1 MPKRSA
7 GLLPYRIRDRVV
19 EVLIGHPGGPFWASK
34 DDGAWSILKG
44 EYADGEDPWET
55 AQREFTEETGL
66 APPAGPRIDFEP
78 VRQPSGKV
86 LTAFAVR
93 GDFDITDISDARS
106 NTFEIEWPRGSGRMR
121 EFPEVDR
128 VQWFSVAQARDKLLT
143 GHRVILDRLMAVA
156 ALSDLREG

>member
-7 GLLPYRIRDRVV
+7 GLLPYRIHDGVV

-44 EYADGEDPWET
+44 EYTDGEDPWEA
-55 AQREFTEETGL
+55 AQREFTEETAL
-66 APPAGPRIDFEP
+66 APPAGPRIVFEP

-93 GDFDITDISDARS
+93 GDVDISDARS

-121 EFPEVDR
+121 EFPEIDR
-128 VQWFSVAQARDKLLT
+128 VQWFSVARARDKLLA
-143 GHRVILDRLMAVA
+143 GQRVMLDRLMADA
-156 ALSDLREG
+156 ALSDMREE

>member
-7 GLLPYRIRDRVV
+7 GLLPYRIHDGVV

-44 EYADGEDPWET
+44 EYADGEDPWEA
-55 AQREFTEETGL
+55 AQREFTEETAL

-93 GDFDITDISDARS
+93 GDVDISDARS
-106 NTFEIEWPRGSGRMR
+106 NAFEIEWPRGSGRMR
-121 EFPEVDR
+121 KFPEIDR
-128 VQWFSVAQARDKLLT
+128 VQWFSVAQARDKLLA
-143 GHRVILDRLMAVA
+143 GQRVILNRLMADA
-156 ALSDLREG
+156 ALSDMREE

>member
-7 GLLPYRIRDRVV
+7 GLVPYRIRDRIV

-44 EYADGEDPWET
+44 EYVDGEDPWET

-78 VRQPSGKV
+78 VRQRSGKV
-86 LTAFAVR
+86 LTVFAVR
-93 GDFDITDISDARS
+93 GDVDISDARS
-106 NTFEIEWPRGSGRMR
+106 NTFEIEWPRGSGRMG
-121 EFPEVDR
+121 EFPEIDR
-128 VQWFSVAQARDKLLT
+128 VQWFSVAQARDKLLA
-143 GHRVILDRLMAVA
+143 GHRVILDRLMAS
-156 ALSDLREG
+156 LSDMREE